1 MPIDDYLFQIK
12 GSTFRFIRCEE
23 LLCFTCEK
31 KLEPFRSNK
40 FINPMAMIHC
50 FFLDNHGID
59 SEQGITPEV
68 IKEFQLRINTVHWKE
83 RMLTQLRSG
92 VFLTQVYHH
101 ILVFR

>member
-12 GSTFRFIRCEE
+12 GSTFHFIRCEE
-23 LLCFTCEK
+23 LPCFICEK

-50 FFLDNHGID
+50 FFLD

-83 RMLTQLRSG
+83 RTPTQLRSG